1 MLPLT
6 LIFVL
11 SGAAG
16 LMYESI
22 WSRYLGLFVGHSAY
36 AQVIV
41 LVIFLGG
48 MSVGAYI
55 ASEMSARRKRPLRD
69 YAYVELIV
77 GVIGLA
83 FHYVY
88 VGVTGLAYDHL
99 FPAVA
104 AAGGVA
110 VAKWTISALMILPQ
124 SILLG
129 ATFPLMSAAAVRLFP
144 GRPGRD
150 LSLLYFSNSLGAAM
164 GVLVAGFILL
174 RLGGLPGTLLTAG
187 LINII
192 VFGAALVL
200 DRRLHPATVAEGADD
215 TTHAVVSADAGM
227 PAAARAAEPVASEP
241 KRTKKQRREE
251 QRRKSAQGGEP
262 AAARAPK
269 SPVPGTPLAALEPSP
284 AVLPRLAPVLL
295 AVAFGTAVASFIYEI
310 AWIRMLSLVLGSATH
325 SFELMLSA
333 FILGLAIG
341 AYAIRSHVDR
351 FRRPVFALGV
361 IQWLMGL
368 LALATL
374 PLYLTSFQWMAW
386 FIDTFR
392 GSPAGYE
399 LYVWVRYAICML
411 IMLPA
416 TICAGMTLP
425 LITRTL
431 LVAGAGERAIGRV
444 YAVNTFG
451 AIIGVVLAALVLMP
465 ILGLK
470 WLLAAGALA
479 DMLIGAFLLWPI
491 LRPRFAVR
499 PGVVY
504 PLLGAGAAFVAVT
517 LAVVRLDRAMITSGV
532 YRVGSR
538 QLNSPADMLFYR
550 DGRTATV
557 SVRGGARRGWVTIET
572 NGKPDA
578 SVQTMRL
585 RGLPPAVRVP
595 LARDDATQMLLPIVS
610 LAFVPE
616 ARTAAVIGHGS
627 GISSHII
634 LGSPHITELVTIEIE
649 PEMIAGSRHFHP
661 LNRRAFEDPRSR
673 FVVDDAKSYFAAAQ
687 RRFDL
692 IMSEPSNPWVSG
704 TSGLFTVEFYERVRS
719 YLSPGGVLGQWLHL
733 YEMNDAM
740 IVSVLSAL
748 DLVFPSY
755 EIFIVAPGDILIVA
769 GNDAALKSPDWSVVS
784 YPGIESDLRNI
795 IRPTPDMFERL
806 RIAGKGVVHSIVAEA
821 EPNSDFNPILDLA
834 AERARFIARRA
845 AAFEDLTTRWFD
857 LPAVLEGRRL
867 SFTTDSVSAAPE
879 IPRVSGAVF
888 GARLRLALDEGVNPT
903 LDANVGTRNSFTE
916 ALATLQRLRRLTDSG
931 RPPGDWR
938 NWLIA
943 VGTVERQ
950 LHFGTVGVSDDR
962 FSDEMIAYARS
973 HNAPAELVASL
984 EFLRG
989 MRAWDFQRVIEL
1001 SPVLEAAHRRGD
1013 PWLSPDALR
1022 EGTVVAYLMT
1032 GDAARARERFDTL
1045 TPLGDEQDPGY
1056 AMRSRILRGAV
1067 ERLEAGEFNPPAT
1080 AGP

>member
-1 MLPLT
+1 
-6 LIFVL
+6 
-11 SGAAG
+11 
-16 LMYESI
+16 
-22 WSRYLGLFVGHSAY
+22 
-36 AQVIV
+36 
-41 LVIFLGG
+41 
-48 MSVGAYI
+48 
-55 ASEMSARRKRPLRD
+55 
-69 YAYVELIV
+69 
-77 GVIGLA
+77 
-83 FHYVY
+83 
-88 VGVTGLAYDHL
+88 VTAVAYDHL
-99 FPAVA
+99 FPTVA

-164 GVLVAGFILL
+164 GVLFAGFILL
-174 RLGGLPGTLLTAG
+174 RLGGLPGTLLAAG

-192 VFGAALVL
+192 VFGAAFFL
-200 DRRLHPATVAEGADD
+200 DRRLQPATAPAGAEPPENAVEAAD
-215 TTHAVVSADAGM
+215 TALS
-227 PAAARAAEPVASEP
+227 AAARNPELAGADR
-241 KRTKKQRREE
+241 KRNKKQRREE
-251 QRRKSAQGGEP
+251 QRRRAATGGEP
-262 AAARAPK
+262 AAKRPQQHA
-269 SPVPGTPLAALEPSP
+269 PGTPLAAVEPSP

-351 FRRPVFALGV
+351 FTRPVFALGV

-399 LYVWVRYAICML
+399 LYVWVRYAVCML

-451 AIIGVVLAALVLMP
+451 AIVGVVLAALVLMP

-479 DMLIGAFLLWPI
+479 DMLIGALLLWPI
-491 LRPRFAVR
+491 LKPRFAVR
-499 PGVVY
+499 PGLVY

-517 LAVVRLDRAMITSGV
+517 LAVVRLDRGKITSGV

-538 QLNSPADMLFYR
+538 QLNSPAEMLFYR

-557 SVRGGARRGWVTIET
+557 SVRGGERRGWVTIET

-578 SVQTMRL
+578 SVQTLRL
-585 RGLPPAVRVP
+585 RGLPPAVRIP

-610 LAFVPE
+610 LAFAPE

-627 GISSHII
+627 GMSSHIL
-634 LGSPHITELVTIEIE
+634 LGSPHIAELVTIEIE
-649 PEMIAGSRHFHP
+649 PEMIAGSRHFLP

-687 RRFDL
+687 RQFDL
-692 IMSEPSNPWVSG
+692 ILSEPSNPWVSG
-704 TSGLFTVEFYERVRS
+704 TSGLFTVEFYERVKT

-740 IVSVLSAL
+740 VVSVLAAL
-748 DLVFPSY
+748 DDVFASY

-769 GNDAALKSPDWSVVS
+769 GNDATLRRPDWSVVD
-784 YPGIESDLRNI
+784 YPGIAADLRNI

-806 RIAGKGVVHSIVAEA
+806 RIAGHHVVHSIVEQEA
-821 EPNSDFNPILDLA
+821 PNSDFNPILDLA
-834 AERARFIARRA
+834 AERARFISRRA
-845 AAFEDLTTRWFD
+845 VAFEDLTTRWFD

-867 SFTTDSVSAAPE
+867 PFTTDSVSAAPE

-888 GARLRLALDEGVNPT
+888 GSRLRLALDEGVSPT

-916 ALATLQRLRRLTDSG
+916 ALATLQRLRRVTDSG

-950 LHFGTVGVSDDR
+950 IHFGTVGVSDDR

-973 HNAPAELVASL
+973 QDAPAELIASL
-984 EFLRG
+984 EFLRS

-1001 SPVLEAAHRRGD
+1001 APILEAAHRRGD

-1045 TPLGDEQDPGY
+1045 TPLGDDRDPGY

-1067 ERLEAGEFNPPAT
+1067 ERLEAGEVRPTAT
-1080 AGP
+1080 GAP